1 MLYRLYCRIRKYWY
15 HYLLKRLKFKYFG
28 KNVKVRDNFRW
39 GHVDNLEIHNNVV
52 IGENSFI
59 NAHGGIVI
67 KSGVITG
74 PDIMIFSV
82 NHLYE
87 TDKCLPFDENLV
99 YKKVVIGE
107 NCWIGGRVFIL
118 PGVELGEG
126 CVVAE
131 GSVVTKSFPP
141 LSVIDGNPAKLIKY
155 RDAEK
160 YNAAKMKCKYVSDIS
175 RK

>member
-1 MLYRLYCRIRKYWY
+1 MQ
-15 HYLLKRLKFKYFG
+15 
-28 KNVKVRDNFRW
+28 
-39 GHVDNLEIHNNVV
+39 
-52 IGENSFI
+52 
-59 NAHGGIVI
+59 GGRQNC
-67 KSGVITG
+67 TLT
-74 PDIMIFSV
+74 DIMIFSV

-126 CVVAE
+126 GVVAG

-141 LSVIDGNPAKLIKY
+141 LSVIGGNPAKLIKY

>member
-1 MLYRLYCRIRKYWY
+1 MLYRLYYRIRKYWFR
-15 HYLLKRLKFKYFG
+15 YLLKRLKFKYFG
-28 KNVKVRDNFRW
+28 KNIKVRGNFRW

-87 TDKCLPFDENLV
+87 TDKCLPFDEDLV

-126 CVVAE
+126 CVVAG

-141 LSVIDGNPAKLIKY
+141 LSVIGGNPAKLIKY